1 MAFRFRGEVTMLD
14 LHDLAGKLA
23 GVLGLIA
30 YIPYI
35 YSTVKGRTKPN
46 PVSWLIWIIVS
57 IMVIGSSYATGAT
70 TTLTLLVCHGIG
82 TVTTAIVAMKY
93 GKSQWSRFDKACL
106 AVALS
111 SSIVW
116 WFFSAL
122 AALLLNI
129 GIEMVGFLPT
139 LRNTYN
145 NPKSEDK
152 LAWSLFLSANTA
164 NLLAINDWSF
174 AIFIYPLCMFL
185 GTVLI
190 IALMIFRR
198 KQSA

>member
-1 MAFRFRGEVTMLD
+1 MEAPMPE
-14 LHDLAGKLA
+14 LHDIAGKLA

-35 YSTVKGRTKPN
+35 YSTVKRRTKPN
-46 PVSWLIWIIVS
+46 PASWFIWIIVS
-57 IMVIGSSYATGAT
+57 VMVIGSSYATGAT
-70 TTLTLLVCHGIG
+70 TTLTLLICHGVG
-82 TVTTAIVAMKY
+82 TVTTAIVAVKY
-93 GKSQWSRFDKACL
+93 GKSQWSIFDKACL
-106 AVALS
+106 AIALS

-139 LRNTYN
+139 LRNAYRD
-145 NPKSEDK
+145 PKSEDK
-152 LAWSLFLSANTA
+152 LAWILFLSANTA
-164 NLLAINDWSF
+164 NLIAINDWSF

-190 IALMIFRR
+190 IALMLIP
-198 KQSA
+198 KKKTS